1 MAFQTD
7 NFAELYM
14 PLPSFQFPFQIVHF
28 ISALSKKHY
37 DCKAYILT
45 VFCGYF
51 QLQKKKGTHFIYVVF
66 L

>member
-7 NFAELYM
+7 NFTELYM

-37 DCKAYILT
+37 DCKAYINRFLWL
-45 VFCGYF
+45 FSIA
-51 QLQKKKGTHFIYVVF
+51 KKKGTHFIYVVF